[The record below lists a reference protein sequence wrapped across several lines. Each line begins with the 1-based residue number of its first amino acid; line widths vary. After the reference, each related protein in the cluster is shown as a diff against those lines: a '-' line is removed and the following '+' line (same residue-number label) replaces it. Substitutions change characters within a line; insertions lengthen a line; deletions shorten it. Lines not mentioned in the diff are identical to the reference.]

1 VKLRKILTPLRS
13 AEDQSTLDWLLRT
26 TVPADTIPVVS
37 ETEEQTYQRQ
47 QRIIPAD
54 TYFIIANGI
63 PPRSIVLT
71 GAQISD
77 LLDIS
82 AATLRGGVSKG
93 LFPPKDGE
101 LNSKS
106 QVWSLETV
114 IEYVRNAPGGRLG
127 YPVG

>member
-1 VKLRKILTPLRS
+1 MRFERIFECS
-13 AEDQSTLDWLLRT
+13 EDQSTVDQLLRA
-26 TVPADTIPVVS
+26 TVLGRTILVVS

-47 QRIIPAD
+47 QRILPAD

-63 PPRSIVLT
+63 PPKSIVLT
-71 GAQISD
+71 GAQIAD

-82 AATLRGGVSKG
+82 PATLRGWVSKG
-93 LFPPKDGE
+93 LFPQKDGE

-106 QVWSLETV
+106 QVWSLDTV

-127 YPVG
+127 YPVS

>member
-1 VKLRKILTPLRS
+1 MC
-13 AEDQSTLDWLLRT
+13 
-26 TVPADTIPVVS
+26 VVS

-47 QRIIPAD
+47 QRILPAD

-63 PPRSIVLT
+63 PPKSIVLT

-82 AATLRGGVSKG
+82 AATLRGWVSKG

-114 IEYVRNAPGGRLG
+114 IEYVRNAPGGWLG